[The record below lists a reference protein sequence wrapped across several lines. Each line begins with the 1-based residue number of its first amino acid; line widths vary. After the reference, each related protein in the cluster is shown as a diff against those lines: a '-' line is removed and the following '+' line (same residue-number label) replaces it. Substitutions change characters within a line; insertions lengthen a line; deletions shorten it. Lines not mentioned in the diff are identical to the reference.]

1 MNPTRRSWIA
11 AVALAVGALALMLA
25 AVHKAAGPFAK
36 PPPLKQVIQDKARSM
51 YDRAMDALRGTETP
65 PPPVRPKHDLDQIV
79 SGATAGLGALAVALA
94 LIAYA
99 RRESLRASAAAAI
112 LGVAAMPWQLG
123 LGIIVAMVFIAATT
137 VSMGRTQ
144 GPAPPD

>member
-1 MNPTRRSWIA
+1 MSDARQSRIA

-25 AVHKAAGPFAK
+25 AVHKAAGPFVK
-36 PPPLKQVIQDKARSM
+36 PPPIEQVIQDKARSM
-51 YDRAMDALRGTETP
+51 YDRALDALRGTDSP
-65 PPPVRPKHDLDQIV
+65 PPPVRPKHDVDQIV
-79 SGATAGLGALAVALA
+79 SGAAAGLGALAVALA

-123 LGIIVAMVFIAATT
+123 LGVIVAMFFIAATT
-137 VSMGRTQ
+137 ASIGRTQ